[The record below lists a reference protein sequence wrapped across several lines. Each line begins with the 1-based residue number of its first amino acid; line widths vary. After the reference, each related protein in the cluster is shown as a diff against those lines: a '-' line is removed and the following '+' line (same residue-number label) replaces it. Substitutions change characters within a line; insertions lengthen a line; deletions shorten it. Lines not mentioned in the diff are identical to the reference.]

1 MPYYVQRATIDWRYD
16 ERNAALVSIVAFA
29 NQRLSSRLHT
39 AETFEAT
46 LRELAVRHPGL
57 ECNALIEDGFRTYQ
71 LFQVANRRVTRSRV
85 EERPADRL
93 ETPVELPLEEM
104 ATVRPARDP
113 VGMLEALLNAAVY
126 PEDVDFEQ
134 DAIQLPIVYRD
145 EDTLRSAMLEVAD
158 RINAAAELFV
168 AEAQGVRYLVE
179 VRPGTAR
186 VVPLAVVTQPELV
199 GRLLTG
205 QVARVP
211 AAPFL
216 YGL

>member
-39 AETFEAT
+39 AESFEAT
-46 LRELAVRHPGL
+46 LRQLVTQHPDL
-57 ECNALIEDGFRTYQ
+57 ECNALIEDGFRNYQ
-71 LFQVANRRVTRSRV
+71 LFQAANRRVIRSRV
-85 EERPADRL
+85 EERPTDRL
-93 ETPVELPLEEM
+93 DTPVELPLDEM

-113 VGMLEALLNAAVY
+113 VGMLEALLDAAVY

-134 DAIQLPIVYRD
+134 DAIQLPIQYRD
-145 EDTLRSAMLEVAD
+145 EAALRGAMDEVAE
-158 RINAAAELFV
+158 RISAAPELFV
-168 AEAQGVRYLVE
+168 AEAQGARYLVE
-179 VRPGTAR
+179 VQPGAAR

-211 AAPFL
+211 AAPYL
-216 YGL
+216 YRL